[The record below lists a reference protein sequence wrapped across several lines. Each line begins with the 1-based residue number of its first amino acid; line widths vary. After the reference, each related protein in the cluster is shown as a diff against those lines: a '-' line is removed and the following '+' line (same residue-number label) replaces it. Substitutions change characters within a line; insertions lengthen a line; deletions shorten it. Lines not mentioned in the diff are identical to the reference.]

1 MSDLQKDLLEQLGV
15 DTESRE
21 FSFGGK
27 HFTVESFAA
36 NYNIDL
42 QQANDVIDVL
52 AAQGKIDFGTEQQI
66 ADKTVRNALKAAG
79 VFGAA
84 KEVEENLENEINYDK
99 RIKRQG
105 RHIYDKVGFDFGSLT
120 EVKDFKVSVTNL
132 RLECDTILDE
142 ETGAYEVRVYDLS
155 DKELTVLSNIYKTN
169 KAIKGTVALTDK
181 AFANALKA
189 TDYTAKK
196 VVVPVAK
203 IGVSGALNIGKSLI
217 NTLAKVGG
225 IAVSET
231 IKTSRSTIENIKED
245 DAIAVAKAELYRT
258 KNEIQHGLNKRSGGG
273 GNGIKIG

>member
-1 MSDLQKDLLEQLGV
+1 MSELAKDLLDQMV
-15 DTESRE
+15 PDSESKE
-21 FSFGGK
+21 FDFGGK
-27 HFTVESFAA
+27 HYTVEEFAA
-36 NYNIDL
+36 AYNIDL
-42 QQANDVIDVL
+42 HQANDVIDVL

-66 ADKTVRNALKAAG
+66 ADKTVRNALKEAG
-79 VFGAA
+79 IFGAA
-84 KEVEENLENEINYDK
+84 KEVEENKENEINYNK
-99 RIKRQG
+99 RLKREG
-105 RHIYDKVGFDFGSLT
+105 RHVYEKVGFDFGSIT
-120 EVKDFKVSVTNL
+120 EVKDFKVSVANL

-155 DKELTVLSNIYKTN
+155 DKELTVLSNIYKAN
-169 KAIKGTVALTDK
+169 KAVKGTVEITTK
-181 AFANALKA
+181 AFDNALKV

-231 IKTSRSTIENIKED
+231 IKTSRSTIENIKDD

-258 KNEIQHGLNKRSGGG
+258 KNEIQHSLNKRSGGG